1 MGKEITN
8 NFDKMP
14 TRLLNS
20 RDVAEILRISTSK
33 VYKLMRCGE
42 LAAVHIGK
50 SIRVKPDDLET
61 FIAQNQPHMEVLVV
75 TMIKIIQ
82 QNFSFKREITS
93 MRMFTC

>member
-1 MGKEITN
+1 MEKEIQN

-20 RDVAEILRISTSK
+20 RDVSEILQISTSK

-42 LAAVHIGK
+42 LPAVHIGK

-61 FIAQNQPHMEVLVV
+61 FITDN
-75 TMIKIIQ
+75 TTYGG
-82 QNFSFKREITS
+82 F
-93 MRMFTC
+93 

>member
-1 MGKEITN
+1 MGKDITN

-61 FIAQNQPHMEVLVV
+61 FIAQN
-75 TMIKIIQ
+75 T
-82 QNFSFKREITS
+82 TS
-93 MRMFTC
+93 YGGF

>member
-1 MGKEITN
+1 MQKDITN

-42 LAAVHIGK
+42 LTAVHIGK
-50 SIRVKPDDLET
+50 SIRVKPDDLSL
-61 FIAQNQPHMEVLVV
+61 FIVNNTVSKEY
-75 TMIKIIQ
+75 
-82 QNFSFKREITS
+82 F
-93 MRMFTC
+93 